1 MEIYQPGEVVLLAF
15 PFTDGLRQKQ
25 RPALIV
31 LDVEDPDIIVAR
43 ITSQPYSTSFDVSL
57 ADLESAGLLAAS
69 VVRLHKIATL
79 EKTLVKRR
87 LGHLSERDWGN
98 VSTTLRQMWSTN

>member
-25 RPALIV
+25 RPALIL

-43 ITSQPYSTSFDVSL
+43 ITSQPYATAFDVSL
-57 ADLESAGLLAAS
+57 ADFEAAGLLAAS
-69 VVRLHKIATL
+69 VVRLHKVATL

-87 LGHLSERDWGN
+87 LGRLSKRDWGN
-98 VSTTLRQMWSTN
+98 VSKALRQIWSTD